1 MQEIDYRVNA
11 KVDTKQFIDIIRR
24 SGLRRPI
31 DDATRIQRMIDQA
44 NLTVTA
50 WDNDK
55 LIGIARSLTDFS
67 YCCYLS
73 DLAVDKEYQRAGIGK
88 ELVRRIRQEAGEETS
103 LILLA
108 APEAMEYYPKI
119 GFEKLENAFII
130 RRKK

>member
-1 MQEIDYRVNA
+1 MQGINYRVNA
-11 KVDTKQFIDIIRR
+11 KIDAEQFIDTIRR

-31 DDATRIQRMIDQA
+31 DDTARIQRMIDQA

-50 WDNDK
+50 WDDDK

>member
-1 MQEIDYRVNA
+1 MQGIDYRVNA
-11 KVDTKQFIDIIRR
+11 KVDAKQFIDIIRR

-31 DDATRIQRMIDQA
+31 DDAARIQRMIDQA

-50 WDNDK
+50 WDDDK